1 MKIRKILTIL
11 AALAAGSIAS
21 AQTFA
26 QASSSA
32 FEDLKS
38 VEAELG
44 ALRTVIADEKI
55 PLSTELNRLENEVL
69 AKRREANRIENV
81 RDNRQVD
88 LNALEN
94 EVVAREEQNTYVRSL
109 LTEYIRAFRTRI
121 HHSEI
126 QTYDEMA
133 HQAQTTIED
142 ANLTEAE
149 KFVAQIV
156 LVEASLNRVKDII
169 GGHNFQGN
177 AIVEGGLLKEG
188 NYALVGPIAVFSSG
202 DGANTG
208 LAEIQANAESD
219 LPVIFNI
226 GTQFSSEITAL
237 TTTGTGALP
246 IDPSLGNAIKIEL
259 TSETLWEHINK
270 GGMVIW
276 FILGLALLASIVA
289 VYKWFQINSVK
300 RPKPGDLQT
309 ILNDLNK
316 GDKEAALA
324 KASSVPGP
332 FGELLVAGVN
342 HADEEKELLEE
353 VLYERL
359 LATQPKLESLLAFIA
374 LTAGAAPLLGL
385 LGTVTGMIQTFKLI
399 TVFGTGDAKSLS
411 SGISEALIT
420 TEFGLYVAIP
430 ALLAQALL
438 SRKAKGTL
446 SEMEQTSVA
455 FVNGLANRR
464 SE

>member
-1 MKIRKILTIL
+1 
-11 AALAAGSIAS
+11 
-21 AQTFA
+21 
-26 QASSSA
+26 
-32 FEDLKS
+32 
-38 VEAELG
+38 
-44 ALRTVIADEKI
+44 
-55 PLSTELNRLENEVL
+55 
-69 AKRREANRIENV
+69 V

-94 EVVAREEQNTYVRSL
+94 EVNARSEQNTYVRSL

-126 QTYDEMA
+126 QAYDEMA
-133 HQAQTTIED
+133 QEAQTAVDDI
-142 ANLTEAE
+142 NLTEAQ
-149 KFVAQIV
+149 KFEVQIA
-156 LVEASLNRVKDII
+156 LVRASLDRVKDII
-169 GGHNFQGN
+169 GGHTFEGN
-177 AIVEGGLLKEG
+177 AIVEGGLLNEG
-188 NYALVGPIAVFSSG
+188 NYALVGPIAVFSNS
-202 DGANTG
+202 DGSQTG
-208 LAEIQANAESD
+208 LAEIQANAKSD
-219 LPVIFNI
+219 LPVIFDI
-226 GTQFSSEITAL
+226 GAQYSKDIVAL
-237 TTTGTGALP
+237 TTTGTGNLP
-246 IDPSLGNAIKIEL
+246 VDPSLGNAIKIEL
-259 TSETLWEHINK
+259 TSETLWQHINK

-276 FILGLALLASIVA
+276 FILGLALAASLVSIF
-289 VYKWFQINSVK
+289 KWFEINSVK

-316 GDKEAALA
+316 GDKDAALA
-324 KASSVPGP
+324 KASSIPGP
-332 FGELLVAGVN
+332 FGELLIAGVN
-342 HADEEKELLEE
+342 HANEEKELLEE
-353 VLYERL
+353 ILYERL
-359 LATQPKLESLLAFIA
+359 LATQPKLERLLPFIA
-374 LTAGAAPLLGL
+374 LTAGAAQLLGL

-430 ALLAQALL
+430 ALLAGALL

>member
-11 AALAAGSIAS
+11 AALAAASFAS

-26 QASSSA
+26 EASDSA
-32 FEDLKS
+32 FSDLKA

-69 AKRREANRIENV
+69 TKRREAARIEDV

-88 LNALEN
+88 LNALEK
-94 EVVAREEQNTYVRSL
+94 EVDARAEQNTYVRSL

-126 QTYDEMA
+126 QAYDEMA
-133 HQAQTTIED
+133 QEAQTAVDDI
-142 ANLTEAE
+142 NLTEAQ
-149 KFVAQIV
+149 KFDVQIG
-156 LVEASLNRVKDII
+156 LVRASLDRVKDII
-169 GGHNFQGN
+169 GGHTFEGN
-177 AIVEGGLLKEG
+177 AIVEGGLLNEG
-188 NYALVGPIAVFSSG
+188 HYALVGPIAVFSSS
-202 DGANTG
+202 DGSQTG
-208 LAEIQANAESD
+208 LAEIQANAKSD
-219 LPVIFNI
+219 LPVIFDI
-226 GTQFSSEITAL
+226 GAQFSEDIIAL
-237 TTTGTGALP
+237 TTTGTCNLP
-246 IDPSLGNAIKIEL
+246 VDPSLGNAIKIKL
-259 TSETLWEHINK
+259 TSETLWQHINK

-276 FILGLALLASIVA
+276 FILALALAASLVSIF
-289 VYKWFQINSVK
+289 KWFEINSVK

-316 GDKEAALA
+316 GDKDAALA
-324 KASSVPGP
+324 KASSIPGP
-332 FGELLVAGVN
+332 FGELLIAGVN
-342 HADEEKELLEE
+342 HANEEKELLEE
-353 VLYERL
+353 ILYERL
-359 LATQPKLESLLAFIA
+359 LATQPKLERLLPFIA

-385 LGTVTGMIQTFKLI
+385 LGTVTGMIQTFRLI

-430 ALLAQALL
+430 ALLAGALL

>member
-1 MKIRKILTIL
+1 MKIRNLLTIT
-11 AALAAGSIAS
+11 AALIAGTIAS
-21 AQTFA
+21 AQTYSA
-26 QASSSA
+26 AASSA
-32 FEDLKS
+32 VGDLQK
-38 VEAELG
+38 VEAELA
-44 ALRTVIADEKI
+44 ALRTRIADEKI
-55 PLSTELNRLENEVL
+55 PISKDLNRLENEVL
-69 AKRREANRIENV
+69 AKRREVNRVENV
-81 RDNRQVD
+81 RDNRKVD

-94 EVVAREEQNTYVRSL
+94 EVQARGEQNDYVRSL

-121 HHSEI
+121 HVSEI
-126 QTYDEMA
+126 QKYDEIA
-133 HQAQTTIED
+133 HEAQTAVDD

-149 KFVAQIV
+149 KFNAQIA
-156 LVEASLNRVKDII
+156 LVQSSLNRVQDII
-169 GGHNFQGN
+169 GGNTFTGN
-177 AIVEGGLLKEG
+177 GIVEGGLLAEG
-188 NYALVGPIAVFSSG
+188 TYALVGPIGVFSSK
-202 DGANTG
+202 DGASTG
-208 LAEIQANAESD
+208 LAELQANSESD

-226 GTQFSSEITAL
+226 GAQYAGGITAL
-237 TTTGTGALP
+237 ATTKAGALP
-246 IDPSLGNAIKIEL
+246 VDPSLGNAIKIEL
-259 TSETLWEHINK
+259 TSETLWEHTRK

-276 FILGLALLASIVA
+276 FILGLAFLAILVA
-289 VYKWFQINSVK
+289 IFKWFEINSVK
-300 RPKPGDLQT
+300 RPKSGDLQT
-309 ILNDLNK
+309 ILNHLNRGEK
-316 GDKEAALA
+316 DQALA
-324 KASSVPGP
+324 KASSVSGP

-353 VLYERL
+353 ILYERL
-359 LATQPKLESLLAFIA
+359 LATQPKLERLLAFIA

-420 TEFGLYVAIP
+420 TEYGLYVAIP

-464 SE
+464 S

>member
-1 MKIRKILTIL
+1 MKIRNFISLI
-11 AALAAGSIAS
+11 AAIAVGSFS
-21 AQTFA
+21 TAQTFEE
-26 QASSSA
+26 ASASA
-32 FEDLKS
+32 LQELVD
-38 VEAELG
+38 VQAELT
-44 ALRTVIADEKI
+44 ALRNQIADEKI
-55 PLSTELNRLENEVL
+55 PLSKDLNRLENEVL
-69 AKRREANRIENV
+69 AKRREAARVENV

-94 EVVAREEQNTYVRSL
+94 EVEAREEQNTYVRSL
-109 LTEYIRAFRTRI
+109 LTEYIRAFRTRM
-121 HHSEI
+121 HVSEI
-126 QTYDEMA
+126 QKFDELA
-133 HQAQTTIED
+133 HVAQTAVED
-142 ANLTEAE
+142 VNLSEAE
-149 KFVAQIV
+149 KFIAQVA
-156 LVEASLNRVKDII
+156 LVQASLDRVDDVI
-169 GGHNFQGN
+169 GGNRFEGN
-177 AIVEGGLLKEG
+177 AIVEGGILKEG
-188 NYALVGPIAVFSSG
+188 SYALLGPIGVFSSN
-202 DGANTG
+202 DGLNTG
-208 LAEIQANAESD
+208 LAELQANSESD

-226 GTQFSSEITAL
+226 GPKFDADITSLA
-237 TTTGTGALP
+237 TTGSGKLP
-246 IDPSLGNAIKIEL
+246 IDSSLGNAIKIEL

-276 FILGLALLASIVA
+276 FILALAAAALLVSIFK
-289 VYKWFQINSVK
+289 YFEINSVK

-309 ILNDLNK
+309 ILNHLNRGEK
-316 GDKEAALA
+316 DQALA
-324 KASSVPGP
+324 LASGLSGP
-332 FGELLVAGVN
+332 FGDLLVAGVN

-353 VLYERL
+353 ILYERL
-359 LATQPKLESLLAFIA
+359 LATQPKLERLLPFVA

-430 ALLAQALL
+430 SLLASALL

-464 SE
+464 GE